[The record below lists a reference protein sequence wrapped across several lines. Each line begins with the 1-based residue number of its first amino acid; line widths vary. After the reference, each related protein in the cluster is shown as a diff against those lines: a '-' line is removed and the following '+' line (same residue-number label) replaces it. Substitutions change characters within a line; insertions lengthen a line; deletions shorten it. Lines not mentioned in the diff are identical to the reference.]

1 MLFFCEKKF
10 PRRTI
15 EDFGSNKLSFAL
27 LLKRCHDA
35 LKGQIDEI
43 VLQMVYGN
51 SRQPPGDEKSPSLR
65 LRKVEAE
72 DDPDKVLLGVWA
84 PPNCLCK
91 ASVLKLLF
99 PGVCDPKK
107 IPEVKEVPLHV
118 AVAYDAFKARDVFEL
133 STKYPGKVMSFGY
146 FSSDIPGDA
155 KLLAKT
161 TDKFESRVLPVTYEE
176 KIVIQLAK
184 EDQDYFV
191 EFEELGPSYMSRDVE
206 IGELDCKYFF
216 PADYNAPEAE
226 IITYLKK
233 KSKRRG
239 KMAKVKIQQENVEET
254 TQPANEEVGLAPT
267 DANAEET
274 TGGDDEAEA
283 VNETEEDDEDD
294 GSKDDDE
301 DEDGVENIEEDDAA
315 LRTHIA
321 TNLEAGSIEVDL
333 PSYTIVSGLPSYE
346 EALEQLKKIKEMRP
360 GPKQQEEASKPSPEP
375 AAGSSLS
382 VFNLFGI
389 YNKTGDVVG
398 LKPT

>member
-301 DEDGVENIEEDDAA
+301 DEDGVENIEEDDAG
-315 LRTHIA
+315 IDKA
-321 TNLEAGSIEVDL
+321 T
-333 PSYTIVSGLPSYE
+333 
-346 EALEQLKKIKEMRP
+346 
-360 GPKQQEEASKPSPEP
+360 SP
-375 AAGSSLS
+375 
-382 VFNLFGI
+382 V
-389 YNKTGDVVG
+389 GDA
-398 LKPT
+398 